1 MAGADAAGSPGR
13 RVTRSSGHRGRHER
27 QKAGAY
33 EPVLCYNVLVNGT
46 LSWRRTMQLVTLLPT
61 KVLMAMALAQSVR
74 WSLQNWR
81 EHRVLDQFE
90 PIPGQTVIDN
100 LKMASAVIIAAAVM
114 IPAILAYAFIAWL
127 IRTLSSSSGREK
139 LLVGTSIA
147 GVPPRV
153 FD

>member
-1 MAGADAAGSPGR
+1 M
-13 RVTRSSGHRGRHER
+13 
-27 QKAGAY
+27 
-33 EPVLCYNVLVNGT
+33 
-46 LSWRRTMQLVTLLPT
+46 
-61 KVLMAMALAQSVR
+61 
-74 WSLQNWR
+74 
-81 EHRVLDQFE
+81 LDQIG

-100 LKMASAVIIAAAVM
+100 LKMASAVTIAAAVM